1 MQPAVFVSAGA
12 VVDQAALHGVLRNG
26 RDLALP
32 LVLVMEV
39 GPKQADGPDGNA
51 DTDCTHF
58 KKKTH
63 S

>member
-39 GPKQADGPDGNA
+39 GPKQANGTDGDV
-51 DTDCTHF
+51 DTDHKHKETIP
-58 KKKTH
+58 
-63 S
+63 